1 MPLLSIIVPV
11 YNTATYLPACLDSIL
26 SQGFTDFEVLLVD
39 DGSSDGSEAICDRYA
54 EADSRVRVF
63 HQENGGV
70 SSARNLGLS
79 QAKGEWI
86 YFVDSDDEMLP
97 DGLQTLVDCIS
108 DDVDIVMGGI
118 LEVEENGYSP
128 KVPEKTVKILSKR
141 ESIITLYGGYGS
153 CYSYCGYMCMRLLRR
168 RIIEEFKLTFDTSI
182 AIKEDTLF
190 LMQYICESNGITR
203 QTTTPVYKYCKR
215 NDSAMGKAQKG
226 FDMKYVTSFYALIKM
241 KHEVA
246 ALFPFYSVPVF
257 VAKQAVYGRCEHII
271 DCMEANQ
278 IQNDS
283 MKNELRLMMKDEMGS
298 VFLFKLRR
306 RIRKL
311 IKI

>member
-39 DGSSDGSEAICDRYA
+39 DGSSDGSGAICDKYA

-128 KVPEKTVKILSKR
+128 KIPEKSFTQICTQIL
-141 ESIITLYGGYGS
+141 
-153 CYSYCGYMCMRLLRR
+153 
-168 RIIEEFKLTFDTSI
+168 
-182 AIKEDTLF
+182 
-190 LMQYICESNGITR
+190 
-203 QTTTPVYKYCKR
+203 
-215 NDSAMGKAQKG
+215 
-226 FDMKYVTSFYALIKM
+226 
-241 KHEVA
+241 
-246 ALFPFYSVPVF
+246 
-257 VAKQAVYGRCEHII
+257 
-271 DCMEANQ
+271 
-278 IQNDS
+278 
-283 MKNELRLMMKDEMGS
+283 
-298 VFLFKLRR
+298 
-306 RIRKL
+306 RKFA
-311 IKI
+311 